1 MAPPHSIKLSHVHS
15 RGAAIEALAIFVD
28 GFVEARNIASRD
40 FDFEVVDAGFIA
52 NLRHP
57 ASDNPSYKI
66 IWALYNV
73 VAGFHKAG
81 ADVEID
87 GPLTPLLPGRGRL
100 IHDEATRPAFAVRQI
115 FEEQFPEKERT
126 PLIDPHALAEIHGA
140 LPSGAGISNLFDPG
154 IFPKAV
160 KDPRSAITWLIT
172 HRSGLELA
180 VLTAD
185 GLIESHCILGH
196 RPLSTLR
203 LFGFPEPVAKR
214 VRTWGEAWIGHSWG
228 GKRSAP
234 EGLEILHDEV
244 AIVHDVS
251 VHRYEIADRT
261 TLDDRT
267 RISFGEGPSAFAARV
282 WLGMAEQCGDAGN
295 YELAARC
302 CDEAAKCDADPATL
316 ALAKE
321 EAAHWRDWVDW
332 KTANR
337 REARAIRPSLVKPV
351 AKLIARLPPQ
361 FAARIAEVA
370 EAMRMEREDAHDHRR
385 RVGFINVWPETGQG
399 ASRFSLQYDRLT
411 GRDMIASGISAEVLA
426 HLGAGMDP
434 MPPPMRFDDIFT
446 LKAGDA
452 VIWGSVETG
461 CLVIHGKPAVAYSID
476 RRQ

>member
-1 MAPPHSIKLSHVHS
+1 MAAPHRIKLSHVPS
-15 RGAAIEALAIFVD
+15 PGAAIEALAIFVD
-28 GFVEARNIASRD
+28 GFVEARRIASRD
-40 FDFEVVDAGFIA
+40 FDFEMMDDGFIA
-52 NLRHP
+52 HLRHP
-57 ASDNPSYKI
+57 ASDNPPYKI

-73 VAGFHKAG
+73 MAGFHKAG

-87 GPLTPLLPGRGRL
+87 GPLTVLLPGTGRL
-100 IHDEATRPAFAVRQI
+100 IHEETTRPAFAVRQI
-115 FEEQFPEKERT
+115 FEDQLPENQRT
-126 PLIDPHALAEIHGA
+126 LPIDPHALAEIHAA
-140 LPSGAGISNLFDPG
+140 LPSGTGIHFLDPR

-160 KDPRSAITWLIT
+160 KDPRSAVTWLVT
-172 HRSGLELA
+172 HRSGLEFA

-185 GLIESHCILGH
+185 GLIRSHCILGH
-196 RPLSTLR
+196 RPLSTCR

-234 EGLEILHDEV
+234 EGLDILPGEV

-267 RISFGEGPSAFAARV
+267 RINFGEGPSAFAARV

-295 YELAARC
+295 YDLAARC
-302 CDEAAKCDADPATL
+302 CDEAAKCDADAATI
-316 ALAKE
+316 ALARE
-321 EAAHWRDWVDW
+321 EAAHWRDWLDW
-332 KTANR
+332 SAANG

-385 RVGFINVWPETGQG
+385 RVNAIPAWPETGQG
-399 ASRFSLQYDRLT
+399 AARFSLGYERLT
-411 GRDMIASGISAEVLA
+411 GREMIASGIPPAVLT

-434 MPPPMRFDDIFT
+434 MPPPARFDNIFT
-446 LKAGDA
+446 VRAGNA
-452 VIWGSVETG
+452 LIWGSVGTG
-461 CLVIHGKPAVAYSID
+461 CLVLHSKPAVAYSID
-476 RRQ
+476 RH